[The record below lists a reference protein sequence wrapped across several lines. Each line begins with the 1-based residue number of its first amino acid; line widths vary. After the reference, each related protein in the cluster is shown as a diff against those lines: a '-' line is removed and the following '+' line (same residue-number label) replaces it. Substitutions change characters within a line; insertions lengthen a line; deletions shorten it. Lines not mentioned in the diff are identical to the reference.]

1 MAIAVETFQPG
12 SSGAVAV
19 AGTDLPSRRVEQTLL
34 AALGIQVA
42 FMIPSL
48 AAYVIDERLIN
59 GISVWSKPLKFQSSL
74 IVLIGTLLVLL
85 PPVLRAEAMAGR
97 LARGTS
103 LAIAVSATLEI
114 AYIVLQAARGR
125 ASHFNDS
132 TPLEATLYQIM
143 GVGAV
148 TLVIC
153 TFIFGVLIW
162 RQARP
167 EVGHGLR
174 TGAALGLTVSAV
186 LTLVTAGVLSSG
198 AIDGPGHWVGGIRT
212 DAGGLFL
219 LGWSRSGG
227 DLRVPHFFATH
238 VMQALPLL
246 GLVLDRVRPD
256 IARAGIW
263 IGALLSTAIVAAT
276 FVQAVSG
283 RPFL

>member
-1 MAIAVETFQPG
+1 MAIAVETFQPALP
-12 SSGAVAV
+12 GAVTL
-19 AGTDLPSRRVEQTLL
+19 AGADPLSRRVEQTLL
-34 AALGIQVA
+34 AALGIQIA

-48 AAYVIDERLIN
+48 AAYFIDDRLIN

-74 IVLIGTLLVLL
+74 IVLIGTLLLLL
-85 PPVLRAEAMAGR
+85 PRVLRAEVMVGR
-97 LARGTS
+97 LARGTA

-148 TLVIC
+148 TLVIG
-153 TFIFGVLIW
+153 TFIFGWLIW
-162 RQARP
+162 RHTDP
-167 EVGHGLR
+167 EVGQGLR
-174 TGAALGLTVSAV
+174 MGAALGLTISAV
-186 LTLVTAGVLSSG
+186 LTLVTAGILSSG
-198 AIDGPGHWVGGIRT
+198 AIDGPGHWVGGIKT
-212 DAGGLFL
+212 DVGGLFL

-238 VMQALPLL
+238 IMQALPLL

-256 IARAGIW
+256 IARTGIW
-263 IGALLSTAIVAAT
+263 IGALLSAAIVAAT

>member
-1 MAIAVETFQPG
+1 MAIAIETFEAASPSGG
-12 SSGAVAV
+12 SIPAAETL
-19 AGTDLPSRRVEQTLL
+19 ARRVEQTLL

-48 AAYVIDERLIN
+48 AAYAIDERLIN

-74 IVLIGTLLVLL
+74 IVLIATVLL
-85 PPVLRAEAMAGR
+85 LLPVLRIDTLAGR
-97 LARGTS
+97 LARGTA

-114 AYIVLQAARGR
+114 AYIVIQAARGR

-132 TPLEATLYQIM
+132 TPLEATLYQVM

-153 TFIFGVLIW
+153 TFIFGWLIL
-162 RQARP
+162 RHARP
-167 EVGHGLR
+167 DVGAGLR
-174 TGAALGLTVSAV
+174 TGAAWGLMISAV

-198 AIDGPGHWVGGIRT
+198 TLDGPGHWVGGIKS

-219 LGWSRSGG
+219 LGWSRTGG

-238 VMQALPLL
+238 IMQGLPLL
-246 GLVLDRVRPD
+246 GLVLDRFQPNR
-256 IARAGIW
+256 ARAGVW
-263 IGALLSTAIVAAT
+263 VGALLGVAIVGAT
-276 FVQAVSG
+276 FVQAASG
-283 RPFL
+283 RPFP

>member
-19 AGTDLPSRRVEQTLL
+19 AGAGPLSSRVEQTLL

-162 RQARP
+162 WQARAD
-167 EVGHGLR
+167 VGHGLR

-198 AIDGPGHWVGGIRT
+198 AGPAPCR
-212 DAGGLFL
+212 
-219 LGWSRSGG
+219 
-227 DLRVPHFFATH
+227 
-238 VMQALPLL
+238 
-246 GLVLDRVRPD
+246 RP
-256 IARAGIW
+256 
-263 IGALLSTAIVAAT
+263 
-276 FVQAVSG
+276 
-283 RPFL
+283 